1 MKKKQALKVILLFC
15 LITILVIGLSVVS
28 NRIWGGK
35 SEQLPD
41 RKLVIDEGMTV
52 GQFGKANQLPNPVL
66 KEIFGLKGRSELG
79 NTLSEYGTMDQIAA
93 MVIKKRA
100 LAAERTSKNWIKIP
114 VKFALWI
121 VFLLAL
127 FMVLRKRE
135 MTPGTR
141 KWLLLASLVIFG
153 VVMGS
158 DPSPM
163 GTVKDAVRLF
173 GTAHVVFVPRMIA
186 MGIFLVMVFLVNK
199 YICAWGCQV
208 GTLQDLVFHL
218 NRTDRHKAV
227 IGRSIKLPFFLTNG
241 IRILFFLVFSVIV
254 FWLSVDIIDPIDP
267 FKIYKP
273 SHIGILGALF
283 IGVMLI
289 ASLFVYRPWCHLFC
303 PFGLAGWVV
312 EKISLVKVSVNY
324 DTCIACEKC
333 AEACPSTVMGA
344 VLKQNKRTVP
354 DCFSCY
360 TCREVCP
367 TDSINFSSRKR
378 SVPPPGFFKK

>member
-1 MKKKQALKVILLFC
+1 
-15 LITILVIGLSVVS
+15 
-28 NRIWGGK
+28 
-35 SEQLPD
+35 
-41 RKLVIDEGMTV
+41 
-52 GQFGKANQLPNPVL
+52 
-66 KEIFGLKGRSELG
+66 
-79 NTLSEYGTMDQIAA
+79 
-93 MVIKKRA
+93 
-100 LAAERTSKNWIKIP
+100 
-114 VKFALWI
+114 
-121 VFLLAL
+121 
-127 FMVLRKRE
+127 
-135 MTPGTR
+135 
-141 KWLLLASLVIFG
+141 
-153 VVMGS
+153 
-158 DPSPM
+158 
-163 GTVKDAVRLF
+163 
-173 GTAHVVFVPRMIA
+173 
-186 MGIFLVMVFLVNK
+186 
-199 YICAWGCQV
+199 V

-227 IGRSIKLPFFLTNG
+227 IGRSIKLPFFVTNG

-254 FWLSVDIIDPIDP
+254 FWLSVDIIDPVDP

-283 IGVMLI
+283 IGSMLI

-333 AEACPSTVMGA
+333 SEACPSTVMGA
-344 VLKQNKRTVP
+344 ILKQNKRTVP

-378 SVPPPGFFKK
+378 SMLPPGFFKK